1 MPLVAI
7 AADKGAPG
15 VTTLAVAL
23 GAVWPRRALVAEC
36 DPAGGDI
43 ALRLRGPNRQPLR
56 PDVGLLSLAA
66 SARRGLQPEQ
76 VWEHAQVLDGGLDV
90 LVGLAIAEQAQGMGT
105 VWQKLGD
112 TFEHLPEADVLADCG
127 RVSGESAVLPV
138 LAAAQL
144 AVFLVR
150 PAVDAVAH
158 LRDRLEVLE
167 PRLRPGEVDGV
178 PVAVV
183 VASDP
188 DDEKSVRDVQY
199 VLERAGL
206 HAAVIGRFA
215 NDPAG
220 AAQLSGRWGG
230 RLDRSLL
237 VRSAREL
244 AVTIDAR
251 LVRATAA

>member
-43 ALRLRGPNRQPLR
+43 ALRLRGPNREPLE
-56 PDVGLLSLAA
+56 PEVGLLSLAA
-66 SARRGLQPEQ
+66 SARRGLQPEH
-76 VWEHAQVLDGGLDV
+76 VWQHAQVLDGGLDV
-90 LVGLAIAEQAQGMGT
+90 LVGLAIAEQAQGMGA
-105 VWQKLGD
+105 VWQRLGD
-112 TFEHLPEADVLADCG
+112 TFEHLPEADVIADCG
-127 RVSGESAVLPV
+127 RVSGESSALAVV
-138 LAAAQL
+138 GAAQL

-150 PAVDAVAH
+150 PTVDAVAH

-167 PRLRPGEVDGV
+167 PRLRPAEVDGV
-178 PVAVV
+178 PVGVV
-183 VASDP
+183 VVCDP
-188 DDEKSVRDVQY
+188 GDERSVRDVQY
-199 VLERAGL
+199 VLDRAGL

-215 NDPAG
+215 HDPAG

-251 LVRATAA
+251 LIRATAA

>member
-66 SARRGLQPEQ
+66 SARRGLEPEQ

-90 LVGLAIAEQAQGMGT
+90 LVGLAVAEQAQGMGGFL
-105 VWQKLGD
+105 QKLGE
-112 TFEHLPEADVLADCG
+112 TFERLPEADVIADCG
-127 RVSGESAVLPV
+127 RVAGESAALPI
-138 LAAAQL
+138 LASAQL

-150 PAVDAVAH
+150 PTVDAVAH

-167 PRLRPGEVDGV
+167 PRLRSSEVGGV
-178 PVAVV
+178 PVGVI
-183 VASDP
+183 VACDP
-188 DDEKSVRDVQY
+188 GDEKSVRDVGY

-206 HAAVIGRFA
+206 HTTVLGRFA
-215 NDPAG
+215 TDPSG
-220 AAQLSGRWGG
+220 AAQLAGRWGG
-230 RLDRSLL
+230 RLDRSML

-244 AVTIDAR
+244 AVAIDAR
-251 LVRATAA
+251 LVRAAVA